1 MVHTRRV
8 DNART
13 SLNKITIMISL
24 PFFPFGAQ
32 TIGRLFHGKRL
43 LAHEPHPNE
52 RVSFTALHRRIEKAV
67 LNYIALGEV
76 DRSTTT
82 TSEMGPQDI
91 PVQVVT
97 EKTKEGV
104 IRHMKEATQPFDV
117 LVTNYGKPAGPNGIP
132 SCIDLMDEMRAS
144 VPSSSWAP
152 VIVFSTPK
160 DVAERRKEVQRQ
172 GAFEYCYTFEGMI
185 KALERLFLGAENI

>member
-1 MVHTRRV
+1 MIFVRFSR
-8 DNART
+8 AQ
-13 SLNKITIMISL
+13 IT
-24 PFFPFGAQ
+24 
-32 TIGRLFHGKRL
+32 GRLFHGKRL

-76 DRSTTT
+76 ESSSTTGD
-82 TSEMGPQDI
+82 MGLLSANDI

-97 EKTKEGV
+97 EKTKEGI
-104 IRHMKEATQPFDV
+104 IRHLKEATQPFDV
-117 LVTNYGKPAGPNGIP
+117 LVTNYGKSAGPKGIP
-132 SCIDLMDEMRAS
+132 SCIDLMNEMRAS

-172 GAFEYCYTFEGMI
+172 GAFEYCYTFEGMV
-185 KALERLFLGAENI
+185 KALERLFLGTENF